1 MKQYKMNEII
11 NKYLLT
17 RDTFMT
23 KTHLK
28 RYRFTLVL
36 MDLLLR
42 TKQKYIKL
50 KKQEIQDIF
59 FKTR

>member
-1 MKQYKMNEII
+1 MNEII

-17 RDTFMT
+17 RDTFMA

-28 RYRFTLVL
+28 RSRFTLVL